1 MVFLGLPM
9 MTVSSMFVP
18 AMKSVLSK
26 LIAEDEVGKIFGLAA
41 FGETISGLLG
51 AGMFTA
57 VYGASVHLW
66 KGVAFILEA
75 VVSVSVFIVLLW
87 MSGNFAKHYK
97 TLLTNDIGE
106 VKPPITVQVNNS
118 EDIQYTESNEIPDQP
133 NISHDDTVSGDQHG
147 VQPREIVP
155 ALNSSS
161 QNYNQFEDGACDT
174 EDRPQFQGAYAY

>member
-1 MVFLGLPM
+1 LTGIGTILLLPILSGHFKVNDLSLSMVAIAFKVIQLTWASFSVEDWMVFLGLPM

-106 VKPPITVQVNNS
+106 QS
-118 EDIQYTESNEIPDQP
+118 
-133 NISHDDTVSGDQHG
+133 
-147 VQPREIVP
+147 
-155 ALNSSS
+155 
-161 QNYNQFEDGACDT
+161 
-174 EDRPQFQGAYAY
+174 